1 MDPELLKYLLM
12 GIITFTICVEK
23 WLDWLNIRQEED
35 HLPSTLEQYLDQKKL
50 RQTRS
55 YQKANYR
62 FGLIASAFT
71 YLLTML
77 FIASGFFGT
86 LDIWLQQFFDYP
98 IALSLVYIGILF
110 MGSDLLSLPFDYYH
124 TFKIEGEYGFNNT
137 TKKVFFLDKL
147 KGYVI
152 SIVIGGALLFG
163 LLWLIHQVGR
173 DFWWMFWIVAIVF
186 MLVVNLFYTAWI
198 LPLFNKLY
206 PLEEGD
212 LKKEI
217 LCYAKSVDFSLDNIF
232 VIDGSKRSSKANA
245 FFSGFGKRKKVV
257 LYDTL
262 IEQHTPDELVA
273 VLAHEIGHY
282 KKKHIYY
289 NMITGILQ
297 VGIMLFIL
305 SQVIYNENMSM
316 ALGGNQLAIHLNLIG
331 FTMLFSPLSM
341 LLGIGMNMMSRKHE
355 FEADEF
361 AKTTYAGEPLAE
373 ALKTLSVKTLSNI
386 HPHPWYVFVHYSHPP
401 LIERLEKLEE

>member
-1 MDPELLKYLLM
+1 MDPNLLKYLLM
-12 GIITFTICVEK
+12 GIITLNIFIEK
-23 WLDWLNIRQEED
+23 WLDWLNIRQD
-35 HLPSTLEQYLDQKKL
+35 TGQLPATLEQYIDQKNLYK
-50 RQTRS
+50 TKA
-55 YQKANYR
+55 YQKANYK
-62 FGLIASAFT
+62 FGLVTGAFT
-71 YLLTML
+71 YILTMA
-77 FIASGFFGT
+77 FIATGFFGL
-86 LDIWLQQFFDYP
+86 LDIYLQQYFDSS
-98 IALSLVYIGILF
+98 IFLSLFYIGILF
-110 MGSDLLSLPFDYYH
+110 IGSDLLSLPFDYYH
-124 TFKIEGEYGFNNT
+124 TFVIEERFGFNNT
-137 TKKVFFLDKL
+137 SKQTFFVDKV
-147 KGYVI
+147 KGYII
-152 SIVIGGALLFG
+152 SIVIGGLLLLALI
-163 LLWLIHQVGR
+163 WLIHQVGQ
-173 DFWWMFWIVAIVF
+173 DFWWIFWIVAIVF
-186 MLVVNLFYTAWI
+186 MLAVNLFYTAWI
-198 LPLFNKLY
+198 LPFFNKLS
-206 PLEEGD
+206 PLEEGE

-217 LCYAKSVDFSLDNIF
+217 ISYAKSVDFSLDNIF

-289 NMITGILQ
+289 NIFTGIFQ

-305 SQVIYNENMSM
+305 SQVIYNTNMSL

-341 LLGIGMNMMSRKHE
+341 LIGIGMNMMSRKHE

-361 AKTTYAGEPLAE
+361 AKETFAGEPLAE

-401 LIERLEKLEE
+401 LIERLERLE

>member
-1 MDPELLKYLLM
+1 MDPVLLKYLLM
-12 GIITFTICVEK
+12 GIITLNIFIEK
-23 WLDWLNIRQEED
+23 WLDWLNIRQETD
-35 HLPSTLEQYLDQKKL
+35 QLPATLEQYIDQKNLNK
-50 RQTRS
+50 TKS
-55 YQKANYR
+55 YQKANYK
-62 FGLIASAFT
+62 FGLVTSAFT
-71 YLLTML
+71 YVLTMV
-77 FIASGFFGT
+77 FIATGFFGL
-86 LDIWLQQFFDYP
+86 LDIWLQPHFDSS
-98 IALSLVYIGILF
+98 IVLSLVYIGILF
-110 MGSDLLSLPFDYYH
+110 IGSDLLSLPFDYYH
-124 TFKIEGEYGFNNT
+124 TFVIEEEFGFNNT
-137 TKKVFFLDKL
+137 SKLTFFMDKV

-152 SIVIGGALLFG
+152 SIVMGGLLLFA
-163 LLWLIHQVGR
+163 LIWLIHQVGQ
-173 DFWWMFWIVAIVF
+173 DFWWIFWIVAIIF
-186 MLVVNLFYTAWI
+186 MLAVNLFYTAWI
-198 LPLFNKLY
+198 LPLFNKLS
-206 PLEEGD
+206 PLEDGE
-212 LKKEI
+212 LKNEI
-217 LCYAKSVDFSLDNIF
+217 LSYAKSVDFSLDNIF

-289 NMITGILQ
+289 NIFTGILQ
-297 VGIMLFIL
+297 VGVMLFIL
-305 SQVIYNENMSM
+305 SQVIYNLNMSL

-341 LLGIGMNMMSRKHE
+341 VIGIGMNMMSRMHE

-361 AKTTYAGEPLAE
+361 AKETYAGEPLAE

-401 LIERLEKLEE
+401 LIDRLERLES